1 MSLQRQEQ
9 FYQMM
14 TRLKSSR
21 SKAAAA
27 PVIKPPCDMIVSDN
41 PDRINNNN
49 SKAASTQYQTVVKK
63 YDKGGSSTG
72 EQVYQ
77 CGTHNF
83 ETKNLK
89 EFKEHEEV
97 MHDHDG
103 SGGKAASVPGINKLK
118 MIHDFIRSNGRIW
131 KGVYLLLTVS
141 TFTVGILSCIVINA
155 R

>member
-1 MSLQRQEQ
+1 
-9 FYQMM
+9 M

-49 SKAASTQYQTVVKK
+49 SKAASTQYQTVVKEKK
-63 YDKGGSSTG
+63 YDMGESSTG

-89 EFKEHEEV
+89 EFKEHEAV

-103 SGGKAASVPGINKLK
+103 SGGKAASVNGINNTNNKIK
-118 MIHDFIRSNGRIW
+118 AIHDFINGKR
-131 KGVYLLLTVS
+131 
-141 TFTVGILSCIVINA
+141 
-155 R
+155 